1 MTLPVQRIAGGPR
14 RAGEPAA
21 WLVLILLALG
31 PAAGATRGA
40 SPAELLEQAIYTEET
55 KGELRAAGQL
65 YQQIVDDPAADR
77 SLVAQAQL
85 RLGLCELK
93 LGDKPR
99 AISALERLTRE
110 FPDNNALLAL
120 IEPHMPRLLD
130 DIGQQIEQNYLKEVD
145 RGELMGTAIQAIVGR
160 LDPAGRFFRSNDMAF
175 LSATELTQANESIQ
189 QKIGGIGVMLK
200 VDDAT
205 HEVVV
210 GTPLPGSPA
219 LRGGLRAGD
228 RVLEIEGNGL
238 PRGKELE
245 TAVKLLRGA
254 PGSAVSLAV
263 KRAGSDRLLGIEL
276 VRDTVRL
283 QSVKGDRYKEDATWE
298 FMLDEQRKIGY
309 VRLTQV
315 GNQSAKEM
323 EAALLELKER
333 GIKALILDLRNNPGG
348 TLDGAVA
355 VADLFV
361 ENGTIVTVK
370 GRTGEQRYEAEPEG
384 TFSGFAMA
392 LLVNRNTASAAEIIA
407 ACLQDHQ
414 RALVVGERTF
424 GQAIVRSLFTLRGG
438 AGALKLPVAAYY
450 RPSGKTMNRYPD
462 SKDSEDWGVQ
472 PRAEDEVRFTDDEL
486 RQYEKYRAERDI
498 LNNPEPLKLRFEDAQ
513 LRRALEAVLQPR
525 RSD

>member
-1 MTLPVQRIAGGPR
+1 
-14 RAGEPAA
+14 
-21 WLVLILLALG
+21 
-31 PAAGATRGA
+31 
-40 SPAELLEQAIYTEET
+40 
-55 KGELRAAGQL
+55 
-65 YQQIVDDPAADR
+65 
-77 SLVAQAQL
+77 
-85 RLGLCELK
+85 
-93 LGDKPR
+93 
-99 AISALERLTRE
+99 
-110 FPDNNALLAL
+110 
-120 IEPHMPRLLD
+120 
-130 DIGQQIEQNYLKEVD
+130 
-145 RGELMGTAIQAIVGR
+145 
-160 LDPAGRFFRSNDMAF
+160 
-175 LSATELTQANESIQ
+175 
-189 QKIGGIGVMLK
+189 MLK